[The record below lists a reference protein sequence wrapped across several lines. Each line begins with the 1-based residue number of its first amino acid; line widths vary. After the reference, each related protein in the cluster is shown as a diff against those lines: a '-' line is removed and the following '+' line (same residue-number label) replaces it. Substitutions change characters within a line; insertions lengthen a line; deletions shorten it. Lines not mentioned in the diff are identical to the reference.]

1 MIRKDVHV
9 HGKARL
15 PPYRWVPWALGV
27 RQSPQPTLPRRG
39 RWLKATR
46 PIASRRL
53 GSQRDAL
60 GYDAGHPPVSVA
72 WNRHEFTLPKR
83 YSCTCTIDAH
93 AVTDSLAQGHKPDRL
108 PSLRVSRG
116 DAIRYE

>member
-1 MIRKDVHV
+1 MHV

-15 PPYRWVPWALGV
+15 APYRWVPWALGV

-39 RWLKATR
+39 RWLKGTS

-72 WNRHEFTLPKR
+72 WNR
-83 YSCTCTIDAH
+83 
-93 AVTDSLAQGHKPDRL
+93 QGSRCKDRL
-108 PSLRVSRG
+108 
-116 DAIRYE
+116 